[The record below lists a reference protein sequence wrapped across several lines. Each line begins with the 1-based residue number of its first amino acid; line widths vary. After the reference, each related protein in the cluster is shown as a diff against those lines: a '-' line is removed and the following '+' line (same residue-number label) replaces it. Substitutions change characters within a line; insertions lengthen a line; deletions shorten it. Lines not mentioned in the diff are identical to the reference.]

1 MTGIT
6 LSLALQAA
14 MLTSGADG
22 YADAYRATASN
33 GKPLVVL
40 VGTDWCPG
48 CRTMK
53 QGVIPRLLGRGKMR
67 NVNFA
72 QVNSDDDW
80 NLASQLLTGDTIP
93 QLIVFTPTENGWK
106 RELAVGAKSD
116 AEVEAMIDRAVEATK
131 GADRISMTPKSTEEN
146 NSTN

>member
-22 YADAYRATASN
+22 YADAYRATESN
-33 GKPLVVL
+33 GQPLVVL

-80 NLASQLLTGDTIP
+80 KLASQLLEGDTIP
-93 QLIVFTPTENGWK
+93 QLIVFTPTEKGWK
-106 RELAVGAKSD
+106 REQVTGAK
-116 AEVEAMIDRAVEATK
+116 AEHEVEAIIERAVKAAKGGDRLAT
-131 GADRISMTPKSTEEN
+131 ADKPDESTAN
-146 NSTN
+146 